1 MITRVKRKKID
12 IEKYNSC
19 IENSMQS
26 NIYGFSWY
34 LDIFCDH
41 WDVLV
46 LNDYE
51 AVMPIPWRRK
61 FFIKYVYP
69 PFWLIQLGIYSVE
82 VEDENEFLIELFGSF
97 KYVETRTNEN
107 NSFSM
112 FHPYQKYKELQFL
125 NLNIGSEAIQLK
137 YKKDRKKDLQRAK
150 KNDLTEKWND
160 EPEKLIELYKNNVG
174 KRIRKIK
181 DKDYEVLLKLIKVC
195 IEKNKGEVLSIYD
208 SKYKLVASGFFL
220 KHSNRVTIL
229 ASSTDFKNRRNGA
242 NTFLIN
248 SAIYKYQN
256 SVEIFDFGGSSMKKI
271 AQYFLSFGAETEN
284 FFSLKYNVLPWVI
297 RLFKR

>member
-1 MITRVKRKKID
+1 MITRVKRKKLD
-12 IEKYNSC
+12 IEKYNNC

-34 LDIFCDH
+34 LDIVCDH

-69 PFWLIQLGIYSVE
+69 PFWLIQLGIYSKE

-112 FHPYQKYKELQFL
+112 FNPYQKYKELQFL
-125 NLNIGSEAIQLK
+125 NINKGYEAIQLK

-150 KNDLTEKWND
+150 KNDLTERWND

-195 IEKNKGEVLSIYD
+195 VEKNKGEVLSIYD
-208 SKYKLVASGFFL
+208 SKYNLVASGFFL
-220 KHSNRVTIL
+220 KDSNRVTIL
-229 ASSTDFKNRRNGA
+229 ASSTNFKNRRNGA

-256 SVEIFDFGGSSMKKI
+256 SADVFDFGGSSMKNI
-271 AQYFLSFGAETEN
+271 AQYFKSFGAETN
-284 FFSLKYNVLPWVI
+284 TYISLKYNVLPWFLRV
-297 RLFKR
+297 FKR

>member
-1 MITRVKRKKID
+1 MITRIKRKKLD
-12 IEKYNSC
+12 VEKYDDC
-19 IENSMQS
+19 IENSLQS

-34 LDIFCDH
+34 LDIVCDR

-82 VEDENEFLIELFGSF
+82 VEDENEFLIELFSSF
-97 KYVETRTNEN
+97 KYVETRTNTS

-112 FHPYQKYKELQFL
+112 FNAFEKQKQFHFLKLKEGFE
-125 NLNIGSEAIQLK
+125 IVFSR
-137 YKKDRKKDLQRAK
+137 YKKDRRKDLQRAK

-160 EPEKLIELYKNNVG
+160 DPKKLIELYKNNVG
-174 KRIRKIK
+174 KRVRKIK
-181 DKDYEVLLKLIKVC
+181 DKDYEVLLKLIEAC
-195 IEKNKGEVLSIYD
+195 IEKGKGEILSIYD
-208 SKYKLVASGFFL
+208 TKYKLVASGFFL
-220 KHSNRVTIL
+220 KYNKRATIL
-229 ASSTDFKNRRNGA
+229 VSSTDFKNRRNGA

-256 SVEIFDFGGSSMKKI
+256 SVEVFDFGGSSMKNI
-271 AQYFLSFGAETEN
+271 AKYFLSFGAETESYV
-284 FFSLKYNVLPWVI
+284 SLKYNVLPWLLRV
-297 RLFKR
+297 FKK